1 LFRWFFYHLFSDE
14 LLGEIAIEMSDTLA
28 KALADRALKGR
39 PGDAV
44 AHPISSGHGWRVKDV
59 VCTAGPGDSPFEEK
73 NDYVSIAVVVAGSF
87 KYRSERGAVVLS
99 PGSLLLGSADE
110 SFECSHEHGSGD
122 RCVSFNYEP
131 AFFERL
137 AADSAGYGAP
147 LKFPVHRLPELPPLI
162 PLTAEA
168 QLGLHR
174 HRSVNFE
181 ELALELAGRVL
192 TALGGSPVSMK
203 GPTIRDERRIATAVR
218 FIELHFRR
226 TLSLEELSALVGI
239 SPYHFLRTFKQVV
252 GVTPHQFLLRRRLRE
267 AALRLR
273 TTAESVLD
281 IALDAGFGDLSNF
294 NHTFRAT
301 FETTPTEY
309 RTYGCNRNHDPSVER
324 ERPA

>member
-1 LFRWFFYHLFSDE
+1 MND
-14 LLGEIAIEMSDTLA
+14 ALA
-28 KALADRALKGR
+28 KALAERALTGR

-44 AHPISSGHGWRVKDV
+44 AHPIVSGHGWRVKDV
-59 VCTAGPGDSPFEEK
+59 VCAAGPDDSPFEEK

-87 KYRSERGAVVLS
+87 KYRSARGAVVLS
-99 PGSLLLGSADE
+99 PGSLLLGSVDE
-110 SFECSHEHGSGD
+110 SFECSHEHGAGD

-137 AADSAGYGAP
+137 AADSAGRGAS
-147 LKFPVHRLPELPPLI
+147 LKFPVHRLPELPSLVPLV
-162 PLTAEA
+162 AEA

-174 HRSVNFE
+174 PQSVNFE

-192 TALGGSPVSMK
+192 TTLGGEAVSMK

-218 FIELHFRR
+218 FIESHFRR
-226 TLSLEELSALVGI
+226 PLSLEELSALVGI

-252 GVTPHQFLLRRRLRE
+252 GLTPHQFLLRMRLRE

-273 TTAESVLD
+273 TTSEPVLD

-294 NHTFRAT
+294 NHTFREA
-301 FETTPTEY
+301 FGTTPTKY
-309 RTYGCNRNHDPSVER
+309 RASRRTL
-324 ERPA
+324 

>member
-1 LFRWFFYHLFSDE
+1 M
-14 LLGEIAIEMSDTLA
+14 EMSDTLA
-28 KALADRALKGR
+28 KALADRALAGC

-59 VCTAGPGDSPFEEK
+59 VCTSGPDDSPFVEK
-73 NDYVSIAVVVAGSF
+73 NDYITIAVVVAGSF
-87 KYRSERGAVVLS
+87 KYHSARGAAFLS
-99 PGSLLLGSADE
+99 PGSVLLGSADE
-110 SFECSHEHGSGD
+110 SFECSHEHGGGD

-137 AADSAGYGAP
+137 AADSTCCGAP
-147 LKFPVHRLPELPPLI
+147 LKFPAHRLPELPSLV

-174 HRSVNFE
+174 PRSVNFE
-181 ELALELAGRVL
+181 ELALDLAGRVL
-192 TALGGSPVSMK
+192 TVLGASPVSMK
-203 GPTIRDERRIATAVR
+203 GPTSRDERRIATAVR

-226 TLSLEELSALVGI
+226 ALSLEELSALVGI

-252 GVTPHQFLLRRRLRE
+252 GVTPHQFILRRRLRE

-273 TTAESVLD
+273 TTREPVLD

-294 NHTFRAT
+294 NHTFRTA
-301 FETTPTEY
+301 FGTTPTEY
-309 RTYGCNRNHDPSVER
+309 RSYE
-324 ERPA
+324 

>member
-1 LFRWFFYHLFSDE
+1 M
-14 LLGEIAIEMSDTLA
+14 EMSDTLA
-28 KALADRALKGR
+28 KALADRALTGC

-44 AHPISSGHGWRVKDV
+44 ARPISSGHGWRVKDV
-59 VCTAGPGDSPFEEK
+59 VCTSGPGDSPFEEK

-87 KYRSERGAVVLS
+87 KYRSARGAVVLS

-110 SFECSHEHGSGD
+110 GFECSHEHGGGD
-122 RCVSFNYEP
+122 HCVSFNYEP

-137 AADSAGYGAP
+137 AADSAGKGAS
-147 LKFPVHRLPELPPLI
+147 LKFPVHRLPELPSLI

-168 QLGLHR
+168 QLGHR
-174 HRSVNFE
+174 RPRSVNFE

-192 TALGGSPVSMK
+192 TTLGASPDSMK

-218 FIELHFRR
+218 FIELHFRQP
-226 TLSLEELSALVGI
+226 LSLEELSALVGV
-239 SPYHFLRTFKQVV
+239 SHYHFLRTFKQVV

-281 IALDAGFGDLSNF
+281 VALDVGFGDLSNF
-294 NHTFRAT
+294 NHTFRVA
-301 FETTPTEY
+301 FGTTPTNY
-309 RTYGCNRNHDPSVER
+309 RASGRTSWTS
-324 ERPA
+324 AT